1 MHLIIQ
7 IPAYNEAKTLP
18 TVLAD
23 IPQAIPGITRIEV
36 LIIDDGSTDDTVA
49 VAEACNV
56 DYIVQHPYNCGLAT
70 AFQTGLNAALRLHA
84 DIIVNTDADNQ
95 YPASEIPK
103 IVAPIVEGKAD
114 IVIGDRQTQA
124 IEHFSGTKRFLQRL
138 GSWVVRLASD
148 TKVLDATSGFRA
160 FSRDAAMRLNILTKY
175 TYTLESIIQAGKK
188 GLTITSV
195 PININPPLRQSRLV
209 KSNWNYV
216 KRSAAT
222 ILRIYTFYEPLRT
235 FSYLS
240 LPFFVIGSV
249 LLGRFFYY
257 YLFSLLDSPTRFLQS
272 VIVGSMLII
281 VGFLIFMLGIIGDLI
296 AANRLLIEEM
306 FYHTKR
312 IELNQDISNQAKTRN
327 SIFPKH

>member
-209 KSNWNYV
+209 
-216 KRSAAT
+216 
-222 ILRIYTFYEPLRT
+222 
-235 FSYLS
+235 
-240 LPFFVIGSV
+240 
-249 LLGRFFYY
+249 
-257 YLFSLLDSPTRFLQS
+257 LDSPTRFLQS